1 MRRLISA
8 LLGLLV
14 CLSVQASNYIQRSGL
29 LYDPATGYLVGYIG
43 ITDGQERLFTSTLG
57 LTAAQIPQ
65 TGWVGST
72 TVDDALTAAYANQYV
87 WQDTTGQIKYTAD
100 SGAKTIT
107 TTIQGRLL
115 ATQFIAAGTSTFTV
129 SASTKYIDL
138 ELQCAGAS
146 GAGAG
151 SNAANNGTVGAG
163 GGAGGW
169 LKAGHVAV
177 TASSTYNVTLPS
189 GGSAASGNGNA
200 PASDCTVTI
209 GATTYTA
216 KAGVPG
222 NTRATASTVGAA
234 TSGGPTAV
242 STNGDVNGAGMAGK
256 MGMLFAA
263 NGAGG
268 YSGEGGSSPWGA
280 GGAQVNSTSDG
291 GACAGIGSGGGGA
304 LSGSGGAAK
313 NGAAGCPSGLYIRE
327 YSGT

>member
-115 ATQFIAAGTSTFTV
+115 ATQFIASGTSTFTV
-129 SASTKYIDL
+129 SASTKYVDL
-138 ELQCAGAS
+138 ELQCGGGS
-146 GAGAG
+146 GAGSAAPGASNG
-151 SNAANNGTVGAG
+151 SVGGG

-177 TASSTYNVTLPS
+177 TASATYNVTLPA
-189 GGSAASGNGNA
+189 GGSATSGGTDGNT
-200 PASDCTVTI
+200 ASDCTVARGGNI
-209 GATTYTA
+209 GPSSNASPLTPSSTA
-216 KAGVPG
+216 KPFRGFPPMVLKSP
-222 NTRATASTVGAA
+222 
-234 TSGGPTAV
+234 PT
-242 STNGDVNGAGMAGK
+242 
-256 MGMLFAA
+256 
-263 NGAGG
+263 
-268 YSGEGGSSPWGA
+268 YSR
-280 GGAQVNSTSDG
+280 
-291 GACAGIGSGGGGA
+291 
-304 LSGSGGAAK
+304 
-313 NGAAGCPSGLYIRE
+313 PSL
-327 YSGT
+327 